1 MTHRSHIRRITDL
14 NKIAEFY
21 APGKIIFG
29 PGGISQVGA
38 EAKRLGSKALIVLGR
53 GAMRKSGALDRLTH
67 LLIENNLKY
76 AIYEN
81 IPSDPTVKIV
91 DAGTDFAR
99 KENCNL
105 VISLGGGSV
114 LDTGK
119 AISVI
124 VTNEGSVADYQEIE
138 GKGRKFQHRPIPF
151 IAIPTTSGTGS
162 EATRNAVITNT
173 ELGLKK
179 SIRDPWLLPEV
190 ALVDPELTL
199 SLPPYMTAIS
209 GGDALT
215 QCIESYLGKKNQ
227 EITDVLALH
236 AIGLIGKSLVK
247 AVKDGKNLEARKDM
261 AMAALLSGLCLSNS
275 GLGAAHALSHPLGV
289 YYKIPHGLSCAV
301 LLPYVMEYNLP
312 VITKRLAKIAQS
324 LGEDV
329 SLLSESEAA
338 QRAVEKIK
346 EILSQ
351 VGIKDNLSEWGIKE
365 EDFPQLIKG
374 AKGGTLNN
382 NPREVSDKDLIELLY
397 KITGL

>member
-1 MTHRSHIRRITDL
+1 LI
-14 NKIAEFY
+14 KVGEFY
-21 APGKIIFG
+21 TPGKIIFG
-29 PGGISQVGA
+29 PGGLSQVGT
-38 EAKRLGSKALIVLGR
+38 EAKRLGNKTFIVLGKS
-53 GAMRKSGALDRLTH
+53 AMRKSGALDRLTH
-67 LLIENNLKY
+67 LLTENNLEY
-76 AIYEN
+76 IIYEN
-81 IPSDPTVKIV
+81 IPSDPTVETV
-91 DAGTDFAR
+91 DEGANLAR

-105 VISLGGGSV
+105 AIALGGGSV

-119 AISVI
+119 AISAM

-138 GKGRKFQHRPIPF
+138 GKGRKFKTKPIPF

-162 EATRNAVITNT
+162 EATKNAVITNT
-173 ELGLKK
+173 EFSLKK
-179 SIRDPWLLPEV
+179 SIRDPMLIPEV

-199 SLPPYMTAIS
+199 SLPPHITADC

-215 QCIESYLGKKNQ
+215 QCIESYLGKKSQ
-227 EITDVLALH
+227 EITDVLSLY

-275 GLGAAHALSHPLGV
+275 GLGAVHALSHPLGV

-312 VITKRLAKIAQS
+312 VVTKKLVKIAQS
-324 LGEDV
+324 LGEDI
-329 SLLSESEAA
+329 SLLSETGAA

-351 VGIKDNLSEWGIKE
+351 AGIKSNLSEWEIKK
-365 EDFPQLIKG
+365 EDFSHLIKG
-374 AKGGTLNN
+374 AKGGSLNN
-382 NPREVSDKDLIELLY
+382 NPRDTSDEDLTDLLY
-397 KITGL
+397 KMTGLY

>member
-1 MTHRSHIRRITDL
+1 MY
-14 NKIAEFY
+14 KVGEFY

-29 PGGISQVGA
+29 PGGLSQVGA
-38 EAKRLGSKALIVLGR
+38 EAKRLGSKVLMVLGKS
-53 GAMRKSGALDRLTH
+53 AMKKSGALDRLTH
-67 LLIENNLKY
+67 LLIENNLEY
-76 AIYEN
+76 TIYDN
-81 IPSDPTVKIV
+81 IPSDPTVEIV
-91 DAGTDFAR
+91 DTGTNLAR

-105 VISLGGGSV
+105 VIALGGGSV

-119 AISVI
+119 AISAM

-138 GKGRKFQHRPIPF
+138 GKGRKFKTKPLPF

-162 EATRNAVITNT
+162 EATKNAVITNT
-173 ELGLKK
+173 EFSLKK
-179 SIRDPWLLPEV
+179 SIRDPMLIPEV

-199 SLPPYMTAIS
+199 SLPPHVTADC

-215 QCIESYLGKKNQ
+215 QCIESYLGKKSQ
-227 EITDVLALH
+227 EITDALSLH

-275 GLGAAHALSHPLGV
+275 GLGAVHALSHPLGV

-312 VITKRLAKIAQS
+312 VVTKKLAKIAQS
-324 LGEDV
+324 LGEDI
-329 SLLSESEAA
+329 SLLSETEAA
-338 QRAVEKIK
+338 QRAVERIK

-351 VGIKDNLSEWGIKE
+351 AGIKSNLSEWEIKK
-365 EDFPQLIKG
+365 EDFSQLIKG
-374 AKGGTLNN
+374 AKGGSLNN
-382 NPREVSDKDLIELLY
+382 NPRDTSDEDLIELLY
-397 KITGL
+397 KMTGLY

>member
-1 MTHRSHIRRITDL
+1 M
-14 NKIAEFY
+14 NKIGEFY

-67 LLIENNLKY
+67 LLIENNLEY